1 MDTLDASNGQKRKRK
16 VEAREHTAEE
26 KRKQRKE
33 WKKRKREAKRQA
45 KSGQS
50 RRSGDNDN
58 VSKPHVR
65 DNQET
70 VSVSQKVPVTYR
82 SRNPEK
88 QVPAKVDCHSRS
100 ALMVRLAQ
108 EKSEVNNNPKK
119 RPQMAH
125 LDEGNI
131 PQGQAQQPLLVPSR
145 PRNFEATKK
154 ELVLKE
160 TRKSVLKELDP
171 EHIEYLPQLSVGSG
185 SYGQCY
191 RARYRGI
198 EVVVKKMIHKDTKED
213 KLRAKSNLI
222 HEAEVIT
229 TLGDHEKLPMIIG
242 VITTQEPFCLV
253 TQFHGVSCKSI
264 TLHQAANTNMIS
276 PSECIEIVVEICSA
290 LNHVHSRGFLHNDI
304 KANNLVI
311 ERKPESDKYTP
322 ILIDFGKGT
331 KASVNL
337 PPCAKRQRTDQHNRS
352 YLAPEVSKYR
362 QYSTASDVDSLGR
375 TLKAVSK
382 IMGFYHK
389 VRFAVKNATRENPH
403 DRSRLDQLVNE
414 LAGVHFK

>member
-1 MDTLDASNGQKRKRK
+1 MDTLGLSNGEKRKRK
-16 VEAREHTAEE
+16 VKTREHTIEE

-45 KSGQS
+45 KSE
-50 RRSGDNDN
+50 RSVENDN

-65 DNQET
+65 EDQET
-70 VSVSQKVPVTYR
+70 VFASHKITR

-88 QVPAKVDCHSRS
+88 QVPTKADCHSRS

-108 EKSEVNNNPKK
+108 GKSEASTNPKN

-125 LDEGNI
+125 RDEVNI
-131 PQGQAQQPLLVPSR
+131 PHGQPQQPLLVPSR
-145 PRNFEATKK
+145 PRTFEVTRK
-154 ELVLKE
+154 LLLKE
-160 TRKSVLKELDP
+160 TRKIVLKELNP
-171 EHIEYLPQLSVGSG
+171 EHIEYLPQESVGSG

-213 KLRAKSNLI
+213 KLRAKRNLL

-229 TLGDHEKLPMIIG
+229 TLGDHERLPMIIG
-242 VITTQEPFCLV
+242 VVTEQEPYCLV
-253 TQFHGVSCKSI
+253 TQFHGANGKSI

-276 PSECIEIVVEICSA
+276 PSECLEIFIEICSA

-304 KANNLVI
+304 KANNVVL

-337 PPCAKRQRTDQHNRS
+337 PPCDKRRRTADHHYS
-352 YLAPEVSKYR
+352 GYLAPEVSKYR
-362 QYSTASDVDSLGR
+362 QYSRASDIYSLGR
-375 TLKAVSK
+375 MLKVISK
-382 IMGFYHK
+382 NMGFYHK
-389 VRFAVKNATRENPH
+389 VRLAVKNATRESPH
-403 DRSRLDQLVNE
+403 ERSRLEQLLNE
-414 LAGVHFK
+414 FAAIHL